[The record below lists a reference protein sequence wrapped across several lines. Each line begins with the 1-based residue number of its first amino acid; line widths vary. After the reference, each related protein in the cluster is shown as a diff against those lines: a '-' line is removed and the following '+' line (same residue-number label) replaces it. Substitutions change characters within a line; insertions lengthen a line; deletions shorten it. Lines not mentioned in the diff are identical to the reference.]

1 MRNPDFLIMD
11 EATSN
16 MDYVT
21 EKATFNL
28 MFKEL
33 RGVPMLIIAHRLSTI
48 RNCDRI
54 YMMIDGRVVE
64 TGTHQ
69 ELLDLKGE
77 YYNLWSSQM
86 GDDESRQ
93 DAAAPG
99 EGVTPAE
106 EDVASGGSATDP
118 FSDSESYDTKEEFKY
133 V

>member
-1 MRNPDFLIMD
+1 MD

-33 RGVPMLIIAHRLSTI
+33 TGVPMLIIAHRLSTI
-48 RNCDRI
+48 RNCNRI

-86 GDDESRQ
+86 GDDESGQGETAPEDGGMPDEQ
-93 DAAAPG
+93 DA
-99 EGVTPAE
+99 VPAQ
-106 EDVASGGSATDP
+106 SAVDP
-118 FSDSESYDTKEEFKY
+118 FSSPESYDTKEEFKY
-133 V
+133 D